1 MRELD
6 QQRSGRF
13 LQAWLKHGESLTPFQ
28 RFAYAFFSVTHLAMG
43 SFLGMVTRDCLKE
56 GNLFFVLAGI
66 ASIVV
71 LALGFLGFRNALR
84 TSAVQR
90 S

>member
-1 MRELD
+1 MQELD

-13 LQAWLKHGESLTPFQ
+13 LHAWLKHGESLTPFQ
-28 RFAYAFFSVTHLAMG
+28 RFAYAFLSVTHLAIG
-43 SFLGMVTRDCLKE
+43 SFLGMVSWDCFKE